1 MGLCLFTQEFAF
13 ISHNMEIIVTISGY
27 SGTGS
32 TLNAANAC
40 PLLSSVLK
48 ATASATKLNRKLHT
62 RISSSLPV

>member
-27 SGTGS
+27 SGMGS

-40 PLLSSVLK
+40 PLLSSPRSLK
-48 ATASATKLNRKLHT
+48 PQH
-62 RISSSLPV
+62 LPQS